1 MASDACLLAQLQ
13 LLLLV
18 VIFEEGLAS
27 RLSKTVHRLPA
38 ALLERVRH
46 YLESSASRPASNVVV
61 GQRGLLKQVSGAT
74 ALAHR
79 LGVVRGAEPF
89 AWHDQHPLVVGRL
102 QRMASR
108 PELNGQAIVVTAF
121 RPATNVGREWEGE
134 EVRASRLEV
143 RLVEHEQTLLVRE
156 NCVQFAQG
164 DEAKQARRAVVASAA
179 KAKAA
184 ALRGA
189 AELQYYLGNGTPAV

>member
-1 MASDACLLAQLQ
+1 MASDACLFAQLQ

-89 AWHDQHPLVVGRL
+89 AWHDQHPLVVGQL
-102 QRMASR
+102 QRLASH
-108 PELNGQAIVVTAF
+108 PEP
-121 RPATNVGREWEGE
+121 R
-134 EVRASRLEV
+134 
-143 RLVEHEQTLLVRE
+143 
-156 NCVQFAQG
+156 
-164 DEAKQARRAVVASAA
+164 
-179 KAKAA
+179 
-184 ALRGA
+184 
-189 AELQYYLGNGTPAV
+189 

>member
-1 MASDACLLAQLQ
+1 MCLFAQLQ

-18 VIFEEGLAS
+18 VIVEEGLAS
-27 RLSKTVHRLPA
+27 QLSKTVHRLPA

-46 YLESSASRPASNVVV
+46 YLESSTSSPASNVVV

-102 QRMASR
+102 QRMTSR

-121 RPATNVGREWEGE
+121 RSATNVGREWEGE

-143 RLVEHEQTLLVRE
+143 RLVEHGQTLLVRE
-156 NCVQFAQG
+156 NNVQFAQG

-184 ALRGA
+184 GLRGT
-189 AELQYYLGNGTPAV
+189 AELNYYIGNKTGV

>member
-61 GQRGLLKQVSGAT
+61 G
-74 ALAHR
+74 
-79 LGVVRGAEPF
+79 
-89 AWHDQHPLVVGRL
+89 
-102 QRMASR
+102 
-108 PELNGQAIVVTAF
+108 
-121 RPATNVGREWEGE
+121 
-134 EVRASRLEV
+134 
-143 RLVEHEQTLLVRE
+143 
-156 NCVQFAQG
+156 
-164 DEAKQARRAVVASAA
+164 
-179 KAKAA
+179 
-184 ALRGA
+184 
-189 AELQYYLGNGTPAV
+189 

>member
-1 MASDACLLAQLQ
+1 MCLFAQLQ

-27 RLSKTVHRLPA
+27 QLSKTVHRLPA

-46 YLESSASRPASNVVV
+46 YLESSTSSPASNVVV

-79 LGVVRGAEPF
+79 LGVSRGAEPF

-121 RPATNVGREWEGE
+121 RSATNVGREWEGE

-143 RLVEHEQTLLVRE
+143 RLVEHGQTLLVRE

-184 ALRGA
+184 GLRGT
-189 AELQYYLGNGTPAV
+189 AELNYYIGNKTGV